1 MKARDIHDSAYLA
14 DIAYNRSYAVA
25 RREQSRVL
33 RELFHDLFQK
43 RRPHHRAS
51 KACHA

>member
-1 MKARDIHDSAYLA
+1 MKTRDIHDPAQLA

-25 RREQSRVL
+25 RREQSRIL
-33 RELFHDLFQK
+33 RELFHDFFH
-43 RRPHHRAS
+43 RRRTQHRTH